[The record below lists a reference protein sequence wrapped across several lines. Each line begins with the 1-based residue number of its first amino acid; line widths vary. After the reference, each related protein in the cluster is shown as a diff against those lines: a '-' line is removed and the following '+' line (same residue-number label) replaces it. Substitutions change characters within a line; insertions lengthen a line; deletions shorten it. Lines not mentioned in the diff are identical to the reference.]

1 VADNE
6 NRYAATE
13 QEAQVLACSTSFLLG
28 CSFRADHLPF
38 VFLSSVKRPKCRQGK
53 SPVFIS
59 SVKRPKG
66 EQRMMDRTWL
76 LMTSCAYHEYGYYEV

>member
-1 VADNE
+1 MAVAGRRSVADNE

-38 VFLSSVKRPKCRQGK
+38 VFLSSVKGLNAD
-53 SPVFIS
+53 
-59 SVKRPKG
+59 KRKV
-66 EQRMMDRTWL
+66 QYF
-76 LMTSCAYHEYGYYEV
+76 SQV

>member
-1 VADNE
+1 MADNE

-28 CSFRADHLPF
+28 LSFRADHLPF
-38 VFLSSVKRPKCRQGK
+38 VFLSSVKRLKCREGK
-53 SPVFIS
+53 SPVFLS

-66 EQRMMDRTWL
+66 KERMMDRTGL
-76 LMTSCAYHEYGYYEV
+76 LMHKFPM